1 MYQILLSV
9 IAMKILLRISV
20 TIFSVFLIH
29 SCKNYE
35 DDIIKDVDGNI
46 YTSVTIGTQVW
57 MVENLKT
64 TKYNYGTAISLVTDN
79 TAWNNLKTPGYCW
92 QNNDIANKITYGA
105 LYNWYA
111 VNTDKLCPTGWHV
124 PSNTEWTT
132 LTTNLGG
139 ETVSGGKL
147 KEAGT
152 IHWDSPNTGATNE
165 SKFTALPGGYRP
177 GGNFMSIGT
186 TGYWWSSTESTAT
199 NASYLI
205 MWCTFSSTAISSV
218 IKTDGMSVRCLKD

>member
-1 MYQILLSV
+1 MSNLFRIVCVVVLL
-9 IAMKILLRISV
+9 
-20 TIFSVFLIH
+20 FLIH
-29 SCKNYE
+29 SCKKS
-35 DDIIKDVDGNI
+35 DDNIIKDANGNV

-64 TKYNYGTAISLVTDN
+64 TKYNYGPAIPLVTDN

-92 QNNDIANKITYGA
+92 QNNDIANKITYGT

-177 GGNFMSIGT
+177 GGNFMNIGT
-186 TGYWWSSTESTAT
+186 AGYWWSSTESTAS